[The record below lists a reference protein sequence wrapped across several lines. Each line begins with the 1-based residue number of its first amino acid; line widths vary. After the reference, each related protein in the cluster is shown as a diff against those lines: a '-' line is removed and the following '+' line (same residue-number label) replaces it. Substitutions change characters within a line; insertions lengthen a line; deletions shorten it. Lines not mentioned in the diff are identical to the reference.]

1 MFDLAMIKS
10 VYEHMNERINA
21 ARVILGRP
29 LTLTEKI
36 LYSHLATGNPSEQFK
51 RGRSYVDF
59 QISDVDL
66 WIFLRMIMNFKWL
79 YLWVSGMDLDDF

>member
-10 VYEHMNERINA
+10 VYERMNERINA

-51 RGRSYVDF
+51 RGRSYV
-59 QISDVDL
+59 
-66 WIFLRMIMNFKWL
+66 IFFRSRGHAGCDCTDGIATVYDGW
-79 YLWVSGMDLDDF
+79 